1 MALAD
6 HRRDELTH
14 AIHHQGR
21 QRQAQTSLVLW
32 QKEGQHAAEHHKA
45 YKVQSKA
52 TMDNAL
58 QYIQSVHRVSLTF
71 LLRFYLP
78 ANRRANSRHHSC
90 GQDFIEVPYAF
101 TIPHGNHSIYANISH
116 MKIRPSQH
124 IDDWIHDDIDQ

>member
-58 QYIQSVHRVSLTF
+58 QSSSPYIVFPSLS
-71 LLRFYLP
+71 Y
-78 ANRRANSRHHSC
+78 
-90 GQDFIEVPYAF
+90 
-101 TIPHGNHSIYANISH
+101 
-116 MKIRPSQH
+116 
-124 IDDWIHDDIDQ
+124 